1 MVQDEVAGRKDFL
14 PDGVTLAGVIFSQ
27 QGSSERDGTGYGLH
41 SGESHK
47 GVSAEGVKHLC

>member
-41 SGESHK
+41 SGESHN
-47 GVSAEGVKHLC
+47 GVSAEGVKRLC